1 MRWCLFISLL
11 LFVIA
16 DADAQQGHDYHD
28 YPSTAEKAYREQRE
42 NISHYHAATVEEI
55 LALKYDP
62 VKLVPSHK
70 KGNKFKTIY
79 ELTPHEL
86 KYEKLWEE
94 CMDKGRKELNGASGS
109 PACEDI
115 TAAGENEKIAGI
127 SLNYVL
133 RDDSLD
139 NLHVLL
145 FEDWKFDYN
154 ASYWIAISTDAGHS
168 WKYYY
173 TGLSR
178 DNFYHIKVRSK
189 IPFIKDAHTVRAE
202 MAIVRESVKVS
213 DMLIRDNLIAKIDLD
228 KLTKD
233 ADGDGLTDVVERRLG
248 TNPESADTDMDGLAD
263 AIDHNPRYKPVQNKY
278 TVLYRHLLEWKR
290 WTDTLIIPFNEEI
303 NTSVSSFDSSAL
315 YYVITD
321 DSNVRHV
328 SGTEGRYI
336 VFTLADYKAYNKIN
350 LVPVRE
356 VSITPMFP
364 VDNMPGYF
372 KVVYSFSGPGAWWG
386 HTYLVKEEKDHWVV
400 SIGMMWQ
407 S

>member
-1 MRWCLFISLL
+1 MRWRLFISLL
-11 LFVIA
+11 LFVNA
-16 DADAQQGHDYHD
+16 DADAQQGEYHD
-28 YPSTAEKAYREQRE
+28 YPSTAEKAYREQE

-55 LALKYDP
+55 LSLKYDHL
-62 VKLVPSHK
+62 KLVPSYK
-70 KGNKFKTIY
+70 KGNRFKTIY

-94 CMDKGRKELNGASGS
+94 CMEKGRKELNGASGS

-133 RDDSLD
+133 RDDSLG

-154 ASYWIAISTDAGHS
+154 ASYWVAISTDAGHT

-173 TGLSR
+173 TGLSE

-189 IPFIKDAHTVRAE
+189 IPFIKNAGTIQAE
-202 MAIVRESVKVS
+202 MAIVREGGKGS
-213 DMLIRDNLIAKIDLD
+213 DMLIRDNLIAEIDLN

-233 ADGDGLTDVVERRLG
+233 SDGDGLTDVVERRLG
-248 TNPESADTDMDGLAD
+248 TNPESADTDMDGIAD
-263 AIDHNPRYKPVQNKY
+263 AIDPNPRYKPVRDKY
-278 TVLYRHLLEWKR
+278 TVLYRHLLEGKISR
-290 WTDTLIIPFNEEI
+290 DTLIIPFNEDI
-303 NTSVSSFDSSAL
+303 NTSISSFDSSAL
-315 YYVITD
+315 YYVTTD
-321 DSNVRHV
+321 DSNVLHV

-336 VFTLADYKAYNKIN
+336 VFTLADYKIYNKIN
-350 LVPVRE
+350 LVPVPE

-364 VDNMPGYF
+364 IDNMPGSF
-372 KVVYSFSGPGAWWG
+372 KVNYSYHSSGRAWG
-386 HTYLVKEEKDHWVV
+386 HTYLIKEEKDHWVV